1 MRNAKRKFPAPQA
14 KRLTIHDLVEALR
27 ADFQLRRKASGQNLS
42 HLRRLDADFG
52 GVRAT
57 ELTAEQIDNYVTQ
70 RLSDGAANATVNRVT
85 QLLGQAYGLAVK
97 RGHLSRTPTIRHLS
111 ERGNERQG
119 FFSEQEFRSVLAHLP
134 ADLKDFVTFGYVTG
148 MRKSEIKS
156 LVWSDIDGDVIRL
169 RGENA
174 KNGESRIVPLVGEL
188 ADVIKRRKAARQV
201 EVNGTLEMI
210 EFIFHR
216 GGHPVGEFR
225 KSWATACN
233 KAGVDRIFH
242 DCRRSAVRNMV
253 QAGVPQ
259 EVTKKISR
267 HKTDSMFQRY
277 SIVVEDDLRKA
288 LEKTERYRKT
298 KQQKVILI
306 AEK

>member
-1 MRNAKRKFPAPQA
+1 M
-14 KRLTIHDLVEALR
+14 
-27 ADFQLRRKASGQNLS
+27 
-42 HLRRLDADFG
+42 
-52 GVRAT
+52 
-57 ELTAEQIDNYVTQ
+57 
-70 RLSDGAANATVNRVT
+70 
-85 QLLGQAYGLAVK
+85 
-97 RGHLSRTPTIRHLS
+97 
-111 ERGNERQG
+111 
-119 FFSEQEFRSVLAHLP
+119 LAHLP
-134 ADLKDFVTFGYVTG
+134 ADLKDFVTFGYITG
-148 MRKSEIKS
+148 MRKNEIKS
-156 LVWSDIDGDVIRL
+156 LVWSDIEGDVIRL

-174 KNGESRIVPLVGEL
+174 KNGEGRIVPLVGEL

-201 EVNGTLEMI
+201 EVNGTIQMI

-216 GGHPVGEFR
+216 EGHPVGEFR
-225 KSWATACN
+225 KSWATACK

-259 EVTKKISR
+259 EVAKKISG

-288 LEKTERYRKT
+288 LEKTEQYRKT
-298 KQQKVILI
+298 KQQKVVLI